1 MDQVVVRVSGDAGDG
16 VFRVVV
22 RVAAHRAYR
31 VVVRAATAGHRVVDG
46 VGGANAHQIGLQKKK
61 VQSHLK
67 AVLGPLR
74 NVTYSVQGIP

>member
-22 RVAAHRAYR
+22 RVAHRAHR
-31 VVVRAATAGHRVVDG
+31 VVVRAAAAGHRVVDG